1 MQKSIL
7 AADPYRII
15 KPDTTQLSR
24 SPSDDRETQGV
35 TESVKTRRGIPAM
48 GMGSVRKMEPGQ
60 AKSLRGER
68 KYGKVAKLAPARN
81 LRESGSR
88 TQGKASR

>member
-24 SPSDDRETQGV
+24 SPSDDRGTQGV
-35 TESVKTRRGIPAM
+35 TESVKTRRGEVPRCWYGISPEGGTRTGEA
-48 GMGSVRKMEPGQ
+48 VT
-60 AKSLRGER
+60 RG
-68 KYGKVAKLAPARN
+68 VQMQ
-81 LRESGSR
+81 
-88 TQGKASR
+88 QGRRS